1 MVTRVI
7 GEGGVGRARRVPHPS
22 RVVEDRSIN
31 LQSAKSTS
39 SSQARTTAQQE
50 MKLQPAA
57 SMQQLQELVSRAIDG
72 EGWAEGGEQ
81 QVSASVNSLLETR
94 DQLGLHYL
102 ISALLRSEIANE
114 AILGVLSADSGVPQL
129 LQEAILDAVEAL
141 EQEREDVKEVEDEL
155 RKELGMDTA
164 DASSPSKALELVRLL
179 LEKGIVQASLA
190 AHILDPAHLEAPI
203 QLLNSRQKFAMRERR
218 IRTGQFYKQKKYNLL
233 RECSEGWARLMVV
246 LDDKAAFGPG
256 GDVEDPQAR
265 RRRAKLLWK
274 RIMAII
280 GCFDLSPNRVLDLM
294 LDAFCDNVLRHW
306 RFFLDLLGMSIWA
319 APTQTKGKERALSTE
334 FVQHLSDET
343 GNSLLTQILGFKF
356 AHYQVLDIDL
366 KGVVRTVESTP
377 MELVFVTAIL
387 MREGFVRMIDILP
400 YLGPSDTVMDNLD
413 KVYKEKMRDE
423 IRNLSGNALTQSVLR
438 DDDDDA
444 QPATEDTTAAPAQKV
459 AATSNKAQEQLI
471 LLCEALLAVG
481 HLPPAFYLISRWP
494 VIVQYSPTVAELLL
508 RIVRHCIE
516 PAYESVSPRQVIP
529 PAGPVYRSHFSW
541 RETKDELLSLTAPTP
556 LDSEKRAFKFFFSDW
571 TDRLQRCERVED
583 VISSIS
589 PIMAFCGA
597 LGARDVSVLV
607 KLCRIGTRHL
617 ELDASDANRKAWS
630 DLIRTTLLPSM
641 PLLASN
647 YAYND
652 EIWPLLEPMSY
663 SARYALYGEWHVA
676 MTRPG
681 DRRYNPAMAVAA
693 AKTMN
698 DAKQI
703 LKRMTS
709 DVDRAHARAIGKSSY
724 SAPTA
729 MWSVILPQIMSYQNM
744 RDTVVKAARY
754 MSKFGWDVTV
764 FMLLDALSDPTKSRV
779 KEDGLSA
786 SAWLQSVATFIGEI
800 ASKHAAMD
808 LKPVIQQIANQLKT
822 RSLADLITL
831 KQLISNM
838 SGIDPLENVSKQ
850 QIECFSGGPILFA
863 EGANATRSLNDE
875 PPRTEVERTA
885 AERSKKQPKKRAI
898 FDGPTKRLAAALA
911 ETNMTLPILVA
922 IAQARKSCIFTAGES
937 SRHTKQLALSFD
949 ETHGIFQQYCRFLAT
964 AMTPTEYEAFVPTL
978 KQLDKDF
985 ELEMAV
991 SFEVLR
997 PKLSYQIHNR
1007 EAYLKAGFRMKKS
1020 RESLTDEERDRA
1032 TWSDDAWE
1040 RPLLPTMVDIAGIS
1054 ELTGLEPFAATF
1066 WAMTLPELELPEATY
1081 QEISDRLKSLSNKL
1095 TEWSRRGVALND
1107 DWAKAYGRDRDF
1119 AVNRAKQLAGEIE
1132 RQREMV
1138 KTTRERLDKES
1149 RAWFP
1154 TDAEDEPLPTRRRR
1168 SATLFAHCFYPRA
1181 VFSPI
1186 DAVFVAKFA
1195 RLLHDLGTPGFSLLM
1210 FYEDFLG
1217 DGLAAS
1223 LFACTELEAQNLGRC
1238 LHQMLQSI
1246 ESWRIK
1252 EEDYMSQAITDTLQG
1267 MRVDARRQLAWDK
1280 FRLLCGKW
1288 QRKIFKAVQVC
1299 LSSPD
1304 YMHVKNGVS
1313 FARTLIPFFPRYKA
1327 VHNQL
1332 KGTLRTWRETEQKRE
1347 EPREDLVMAV
1357 KS

>member
-1 MVTRVI
+1 MSI
-7 GEGGVGRARRVPHPS
+7 NHPS
-22 RVVEDRSIN
+22 AN
-31 LQSAKSTS
+31 HLQHPPSPRHAASF
-39 SSQARTTAQQE
+39 E
-50 MKLQPAA
+50 MALEAA
-57 SMQQLQELVSRAIDG
+57 VSMQQQLDELVLRAVDG
-72 EGWAEGGEQ
+72 EAWAEGGAADQ
-81 QVSASVNSLLETR
+81 QVAASLSSLVEAR
-94 DQLGLHYL
+94 DQLGLHSL
-102 ISALLRSEIANE
+102 ITTLLRSSLSNDAIA
-114 AILGVLSADSGVPQL
+114 GVIQGDPTAPQL
-129 LQEAILDAVEAL
+129 LQEAVLDAIEAL
-141 EQEREDVKEVEDEL
+141 EQEREDVAALEDAL
-155 RKELGMDTA
+155 RKELGMD
-164 DASSPSKALELVRLL
+164 DAVDVTTPSSKRLELIRTL
-179 LEKGIVQASLA
+179 LEKGVIQSSLA
-190 AHILDPAHLEAPI
+190 SHILDPARLEAPI
-203 QLLNSRQKFAMRERR
+203 HLLNSRQKFTGRERR
-218 IRTGQFYKQKKYNLL
+218 IRTGQFYKQKKHNLL
-233 RECSEGWARLMVV
+233 RECSEGWARLIVV
-246 LDDKAAFGPG
+246 LEDKAALGPG
-256 GDVEDPQAR
+256 GDDEDPQAR
-265 RRRAKLLWK
+265 RSRAKSLWK

-280 GCFDLSPNRVLDLM
+280 GCFDLSPNRVLDLV
-294 LDAFCDNVLRHW
+294 LDAFCDNILRHW
-306 RFFLDLLGMSIWA
+306 RFFLDLLGISIWA
-319 APTQTKGKERALSTE
+319 APKPSKKGKERALPLSTE
-334 FVQHLSDET
+334 FLEPLSQET

-356 AHYQVLDIDL
+356 AHYQVLDIDV
-366 KGVVRTVESTP
+366 KGVERVVESTP

-387 MREGFVRMIDILP
+387 MRQGFVRMVDILP
-400 YLGPSDTVMDNLD
+400 YLGPSDAVMDDLD

-423 IRNLSGNALTQSVLR
+423 IRNLTGNALTQSVLR

-444 QPATEDTTAAPAQKV
+444 AAAAGGATEEVASAPVQKV
-459 AATSNKAQEQLI
+459 AATTSRKVQEQRV
-471 LLCEALLAVG
+471 LLCEALLAIG

-494 VIVQYSPTVAELLL
+494 VIVQYSTTVAELLL
-508 RIVRHCIE
+508 RIVNHCIE
-516 PAYESVSPRQVIP
+516 PPYDSVSPRQLIP
-529 PAGPVYRSHFSW
+529 SAGPIYRSHFSW
-541 RETKDELLSLTAPTP
+541 RETKDEHLSLTAPTP
-556 LDSEKRAFKFFFSDW
+556 LDSEKRTFKFFFSDW
-571 TDRLQRCERVED
+571 TDRLKRCEGIED
-583 VISSIS
+583 VISLVS
-589 PIMAFCGA
+589 PVLAFCGA
-597 LGARDVSVLV
+597 MGARDVSVLV
-607 KLCRIGTRHL
+607 KLCRIGIGHL
-617 ELDASDANRKAWS
+617 ELDASDNNRKAWN
-630 DLIRTTLLPSM
+630 DLIRTTLLPAM

-647 YAYND
+647 YAYNN
-652 EIWPLLEPMSY
+652 EIWPLLEPLSY

-681 DRRYNPAMAVAA
+681 DRRYVPAMAVAA

-838 SGIDPLENVSKQ
+838 SGIDPLENISKQ

-875 PPRTEVERTA
+875 PPRTEVERSA

-898 FDGPTKRLAAALA
+898 FDGSTKRLAAALSD
-911 ETNMTLPILVA
+911 TNMTLPILVA

-949 ETHGIFQQYCRFLAT
+949 ECHGIFQQYCRFLAT

-978 KQLDKDF
+978 RQLHDDF
-985 ELEMAV
+985 ELELAV

-997 PKLSYQIHNR
+997 PKLNHQIHNR
-1007 EAYLKAGFRMKKS
+1007 EAYLKAGFKMKKY

-1032 TWSDDAWE
+1032 TWDDDAWE
-1040 RPLLPTMVDIAGIS
+1040 SPLLPTMVDIANVPQ
-1054 ELTGLEPFAATF
+1054 LTGLEPFAATF
-1066 WAMTLPELELPEATY
+1066 WSMTLPELGLPEATY
-1081 QEISDRLKSLSNKL
+1081 QEVADRLKSLTNKL

-1107 DWAKAYGRDRDF
+1107 EWAKAYARDRDF
-1119 AVNRAKQLAGEIE
+1119 ATNRARQLSGEVEQQRQIVQTT
-1132 RQREMV
+1132 RQRLE
-1138 KTTRERLDKES
+1138 KES

-1154 TDAEDEPLPTRRRR
+1154 TDAQDEPLPVRRKR
-1168 SATLFAHCFYPRA
+1168 SATLFAQCFYPRA
-1181 VFSPI
+1181 IFSPI
-1186 DAVFVAKFA
+1186 DAVFVAKLA
-1195 RLLHDLGTPGFSLLM
+1195 RILHDLGTPGFSLLM

-1238 LHQMLQSI
+1238 LHQMLQNI
-1246 ESWRIK
+1246 ESWRIN
-1252 EEDYMSQAITDTLQG
+1252 EEDYKTQAIAETLQG
-1267 MRVDARRQLAWDK
+1267 MRVDARRQLDWDK

-1288 QRKIFKAVQVC
+1288 QRKVFKAVQVC

-1304 YMHVKNGVS
+1304 YMHIKNGVT
-1313 FARTLIPFFPRYKA
+1313 FARALIPFFPRYKA

-1332 KGTLRTWRETEQKRE
+1332 KGTLRVWRETEQKRE